1 MLVVDT
7 ARLALDS
14 LRRGE
19 RFDVILCDLMM
30 PQTTGM
36 EIYAE
41 ITHIDPAQAARLIF
55 ITGGAFTARARKFL
69 DSVPNKCLEKPLN
82 EQTLRAAV
90 NDLVQ

>member
-1 MLVVDT
+1 
-7 ARLALDS
+7 
-14 LRRGE
+14 
-19 RFDVILCDLMM
+19 MM

-41 ITHIDPAQAARLIF
+41 LNGIDPAQATRVIF
-55 ITGGAFTARARKFL
+55 ITGGAFTPRARRFL

-90 NDLVQ
+90 NELVA